1 MKTVFVIS
9 LAVIAQAVGNT
20 LLSKGMKV
28 IASMP
33 SFSDG
38 FSLVMLAY
46 ALKNPL
52 IWGGIVLLIVFFASF
67 LSALSWA
74 DLSYVLPAT
83 APGYILNVFFG
94 GWFLGEPVSQARW
107 VGSALIFIGVMLV
120 SLSGARKEKLQKLE
134 SENAQ
139 AAWERASCS
148 QS

>member
-1 MKTVFVIS
+1 MKTAFVIT

-20 LLSKGMKV
+20 LLSKGMKI

-38 FSLVMLAY
+38 FSLLMLAC
-46 ALKNPL
+46 ALKSPL

-94 GWFLGEPVSQARW
+94 GWFLDEPVSQARW
-107 VGSALIFIGVMLV
+107 IGSALIVCGVMLV
-120 SLSGARKEKLQKLE
+120 SLSGAGKDQTQQLAPVDGRLGAGG
-134 SENAQ
+134 SG
-139 AAWERASCS
+139 C
-148 QS
+148 

>member
-1 MKTVFVIS
+1 MKTALVIT

-20 LLSKGMKV
+20 LLSKGMKLV
-28 IASMP
+28 ASMP
-33 SFSDG
+33 SFTDG
-38 FSLVMLAY
+38 FSFLMLAY
-46 ALKNPL
+46 ALKSPL

-94 GWFLGEPVSQARW
+94 DWFLGEPVSQARW
-107 VGSALIFIGVMLV
+107 IGSALIFFGVMLV
-120 SLSGARKEKLQKLE
+120 SLSGARKEKKKKLGPE
-134 SENAQ
+134 DRRTVAGRT
-139 AAWERASCS
+139 ACS